1 MILII
6 DLWMILMLNKHHP
19 KVDDSCHQ
27 FMDVSSTE
35 HPKVDD
41 SCHQFMDVS
50 SMEQSS
56 SNNG

>member
-35 HPKVDD
+35 QDLSK
-41 SCHQFMDVS
+41 S
-50 SMEQSS
+50 
-56 SNNG
+56 G

>member
-1 MILII
+1 
-6 DLWMILMLNKHHP
+6 MLNEH
-19 KVDDSCHQ
+19 
-27 FMDVSSTE
+27 

-50 SMEQSS
+50 SMEQDS